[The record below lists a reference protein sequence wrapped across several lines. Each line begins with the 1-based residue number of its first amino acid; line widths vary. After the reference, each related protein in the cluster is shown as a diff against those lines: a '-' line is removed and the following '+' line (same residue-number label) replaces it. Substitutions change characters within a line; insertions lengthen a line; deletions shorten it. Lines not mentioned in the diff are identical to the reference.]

1 MSTDLRQG
9 VTAAEQIVLDRAN
22 AIEGASTDPAEYHLR
37 LAARAAAAAVRA
49 DPCNGN
55 GRRRVTQAI
64 DAAAHLLAALNK
76 MDEGGKD
83 KPR

>member
-1 MSTDLRQG
+1 MSISVIQNM
-9 VTAAEQIVLDRAN
+9 TAHQRSV
-22 AIEGASTDPAEYHLR
+22 IERVDTISISKDPAEYHLR

-49 DPCNGN
+49 DPHNGN

-64 DAAAHLLAALNK
+64 EAAAQLLAALNK